1 MNHPKEE
8 LLALSA
14 GGDLPL
20 WSAWLV
26 RRHLR
31 SCTACRETREAYAN
45 LRVGLSALPAPEP
58 PMHLA
63 ATILS
68 GVPRHSEPA
77 PARFAL
83 FGPLAATAALAAA
96 GVLAVLML
104 PLRHAPLPAPPPV
117 AQMSQLPKPPQVKPS
132 PLAPMAVVETPAT
145 PPEQAFAKSPETGMS
160 QIAKFTTVAEAE
172 EDRDRRYLAG
182 FAVSPANGATPR
194 TNQVLDPWLDHVRV
208 QDRHLPHVVV
218 GLRAEMYRSHALPAR
233 VETVALPGSPLEIVS
248 AEALFAEGHLID
260 PMVEVRNAS
269 THVIHDYQ
277 IVWVFCDASGAEFR
291 GRLMSWGSAAKALGP
306 GARAKLSETIVLE
319 ADQKAALA
327 TAKVFLRSATV
338 GNGNVETVW
347 VPERTVLASRNLG
360 EFLPLPT
367 GGETARLLDE
377 YRRSGMKALAQ
388 LK

>member
-1 MNHPKEE
+1 MNHPNEE
-8 LLALSA
+8 ILALSA
-14 GGDLPL
+14 GGDLPP
-20 WSAWLV
+20 WNAWLV

-31 SCTACRETREAYAN
+31 SCEACRETREAYAN

-58 PMHLA
+58 PAHLA
-63 ATILS
+63 ATILA

-77 PARFAL
+77 PARFAF

-104 PLRHAPLPAPPPV
+104 PLRQASLPPPPAV
-117 AQMSQLPKPPQVKPS
+117 AQMNQRPKPPQIKPS
-132 PLAPMAVVETPAT
+132 PLAPASVVETPAT
-145 PPEQAFAKSPETGMS
+145 PPEQALAKSPTTAMS
-160 QIAKFTTVAEAE
+160 QTAKFATVAEAE

-182 FAVSPANGATPR
+182 FAVSPDKGTTPR
-194 TNQVLDPWLDHVRV
+194 ANPVLDPWLERVRT

-233 VETVALPGSPLEIVS
+233 VEAVALPGSPLEIVS

-260 PMVEVRNAS
+260 PVVEVRNAS
-269 THVIHDYQ
+269 THVIRDYQ
-277 IVWVFCDASGAEFR
+277 IVWVFRDASGAEFR
-291 GRLMSWGSAAKALGP
+291 GRLMSWGTAGKALEP

-347 VPERTVLASRNLG
+347 VPERNVLAARNLG
-360 EFLPLPT
+360 EFLPLPA